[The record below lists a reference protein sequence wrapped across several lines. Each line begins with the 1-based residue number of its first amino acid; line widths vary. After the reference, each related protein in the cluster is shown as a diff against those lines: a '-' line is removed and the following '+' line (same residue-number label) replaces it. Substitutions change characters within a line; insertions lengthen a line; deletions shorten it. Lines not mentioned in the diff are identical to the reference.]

1 MARQQLEKVKSGV
14 GNVWKVTSPSTK
26 PPWHTEVGQSSPN
39 TTHTD
44 ALQHSSFKNSQYF
57 NDFLLAQASLLLSA
71 HQWKDGIRLDFYWQS
86 AHALHVCSVNT
97 HDELNPN
104 GTAWKQCENQKTQWH
119 CMKTMHVYWSALQ
132 SKSIWQSVRAMHVC
146 WQSQQSKS
154 PWQTMKA
161 RHARWPIQ
169 LIAKQNLCVVIKST
183 LIT

>member
-1 MARQQLEKVKSGV
+1 MCGKSHLQVPNPNGTPSLEKAK
-14 GNVWKVTSPSTK
+14 
-26 PPWHTEVGQSSPN
+26 
-39 TTHTD
+39 
-44 ALQHSSFKNSQYF
+44 A
-57 NDFLLAQASLLLSA
+57 AQTPRTLMHYSIRASKTRNISMISYWRRR
-71 HQWKDGIRLDFYWQS
+71 HCFFQPINGRMEIRLDFYWQS

-119 CMKTMHVYWSALQ
+119 CVKTMHVYWSALQ